1 MLDLLAFAPHPDD
14 AELGAGGILAAHAA
28 RGLRVGVVDLTAGET
43 GENGDAAVR
52 AAEAA
57 AAARI
62 LGLAVRENLGLPDAR
77 LAADEPSIA
86 RVVEAMRRHRPRLV
100 LAPYWDDPHPDHRAA
115 SELVAAA
122 AFKAGLGR
130 YEPGLPAHRP
140 RRVLYY
146 FINTEAAPSLIVD
159 VSAAYGAK
167 EAALAA
173 HRSQFERAA
182 GRAATPVNDPTYL
195 RRIRARDAR
204 WGAVIGAE
212 YGEGLLLKEPLALP
226 SLDVLLTYCHGP
238 LTDEPPLAHGEA

>member
-28 RGLRVGVVDLTAGET
+28 RGLRVGVVDLTAGEM

-57 AAARI
+57 AAARV

-77 LAADEPSIA
+77 LAADEPSVA
-86 RVVEAMRRHRPRLV
+86 RVVEAIRRHRPRLV

-115 SELVAAA
+115 STLVAAA
-122 AFKAGLGR
+122 AFKAGLGK
-130 YEPGLPAHRP
+130 YEPGLPPHRP
-140 RRVLYY
+140 RRVLHY
-146 FINTEAAPSLIVD
+146 FINTEVAPSLIVD

-173 HRSQFERAA
+173 HRSQFQRATGA
-182 GRAATPVNDPTYL
+182 EAPTPINDPSYL
-195 RRIRARDAR
+195 ARIRARDAR
-204 WGAVIGAE
+204 WGASIGAA
-212 YGEGLLLKEPLALP
+212 YGEGLLLKEPLALA
-226 SLDVLLTYCHGP
+226 SLDLL
-238 LTDEPPLAHGEA
+238 AF